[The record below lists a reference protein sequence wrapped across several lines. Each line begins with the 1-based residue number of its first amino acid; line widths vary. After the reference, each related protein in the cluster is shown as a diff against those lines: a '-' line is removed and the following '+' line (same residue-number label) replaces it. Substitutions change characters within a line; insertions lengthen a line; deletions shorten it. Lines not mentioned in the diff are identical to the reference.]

1 MSLKDELLN
10 ISQDMGT
17 YFARQGHRKKTC
29 FGQAE
34 AEVRGKLST
43 EPYWGFRGKGRIS
56 SIGLASLNN
65 SRRLWDT
72 EMVSSCL
79 VSGRGKYWLG
89 V

>member
-1 MSLKDELLN
+1 MNYLTFPK
-10 ISQDMGT
+10 IW
-17 YFARQGHRKKTC
+17 GHTLPGRATGKKTC